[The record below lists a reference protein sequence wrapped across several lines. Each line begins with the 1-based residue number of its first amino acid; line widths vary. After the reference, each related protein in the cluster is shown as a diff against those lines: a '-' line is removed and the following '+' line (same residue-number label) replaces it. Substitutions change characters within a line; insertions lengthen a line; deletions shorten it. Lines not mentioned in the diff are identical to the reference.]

1 MINRKVGIVAAISA
15 FAMLSACSTS
25 ASAAEIIK
33 LHKDKTNTYF
43 VQPMSS
49 DLVTSSGSIRVLES
63 PVVIDSD
70 TRVIR
75 EVTSPVVIHRST
87 TGNVVIEDQL
97 VKEKHLFSINLKPL
111 FHFYIK

>member
-1 MINRKVGIVAAISA
+1 VAAISA
-15 FAMLSACSTS
+15 LAMLSASSTS
-25 ASAAEIIK
+25 AMAAEIIK

-43 VQPMSS
+43 VQPMST

-63 PVVIDSD
+63 PVVITDSD